1 MLNLKERPQT
11 NKSVSVLRIAPAQ
24 LAPTLPVR
32 MVENASHSKPGTVW
46 GVVRR
51 AFLKIAAG
59 LAKFGNVLSGPPMSE
74 RGRFRYAATASKIQT
89 HRAMAANW
97 PQFPSR

>member
-1 MLNLKERPQT
+1 MLNLKERPQK
-11 NKSVSVLRIAPAQ
+11 NISPSVLRIAPA
-24 LAPTLPVR
+24 TLTPVL
-32 MVENASHSKPGTVW
+32 PI
-46 GVVRR
+46 R
-51 AFLKIAAG
+51 AGEIAGGSTAG
-59 LAKFGNVLSGPPMSE
+59 SILGAGKQALLNIAGGIARLGRVLSGPPMSE